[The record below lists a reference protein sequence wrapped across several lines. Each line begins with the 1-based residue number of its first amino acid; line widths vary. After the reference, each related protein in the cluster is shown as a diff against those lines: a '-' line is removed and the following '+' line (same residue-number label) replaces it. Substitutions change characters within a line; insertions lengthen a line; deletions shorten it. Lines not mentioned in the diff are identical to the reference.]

1 MHDSDLESPFLHEL
15 PFVGE
20 SEREVDRAPGI
31 ELQVGGIA
39 GNDDRREVANTTVP
53 PYRWVCSIAYEAGV
67 QTLDGGTGCLISN
80 RHVLTAAHVISKK
93 ATAPASHSVYVYPG
107 RHFRGAPF
115 GRIPVAK
122 ARVSPTPFDFGLIT
136 LESPVD
142 PAVQWWG
149 HPSSGAVWW
158 NEAVIPLRE
167 IVMSGI
173 PLSTAGY
180 PSAKDRQRRRM
191 FESPNGATVPQR
203 FGGSFVHTLDTTEGQ
218 SGSPIWT
225 TRNGVHVLIGI
236 VTSYSSSGQF
246 GSFVQVMQQ
255 QVNQWMAQDAAE
267 RRIALEIPYRWVC
280 RLEVHDNDLRRAVGY
295 GTGLLISNR
304 HVLTSAQVI
313 HGFSRDRRKYSV
325 RVTPGYEFGKEAFGS
340 TTASKA
346 RVSPR
351 FSPESRDGSADYGL
365 LTLSQSIGSA
375 TFASIKNAA
384 LGYWG
389 GASHELVKSAADW
402 SRKPAHIAA
411 FSRSSGGGG
420 EYHKLRP
427 ASGTIL
433 GLQRGQILHKASS
446 KLDAPGAPL
455 WVDVDKRKR
464 LIGIASSVFSKD
476 SDVNWGCY
484 LSQETLSH
492 LMQWI
497 NEDYEKREHEA
508 GDRFSQDELESVLAA
523 PDTEDSDGR

>member
-1 MHDSDLESPFLHEL
+1 
-15 PFVGE
+15 
-20 SEREVDRAPGI
+20 
-31 ELQVGGIA
+31 
-39 GNDDRREVANTTVP
+39 
-53 PYRWVCSIAYEAGV
+53 
-67 QTLDGGTGCLISN
+67 
-80 RHVLTAAHVISKK
+80 
-93 ATAPASHSVYVYPG
+93 
-107 RHFRGAPF
+107 
-115 GRIPVAK
+115 
-122 ARVSPTPFDFGLIT
+122 
-136 LESPVD
+136 
-142 PAVQWWG
+142 
-149 HPSSGAVWW
+149 
-158 NEAVIPLRE
+158 
-167 IVMSGI
+167 MSGI

-351 FSPESRDGSADYGL
+351 FSP
-365 LTLSQSIGSA
+365 
-375 TFASIKNAA
+375 
-384 LGYWG
+384 
-389 GASHELVKSAADW
+389 V
-402 SRKPAHIAA
+402 
-411 FSRSSGGGG
+411 SRSP
-420 EYHKLRP
+420 H
-427 ASGTIL
+427 
-433 GLQRGQILHKASS
+433 
-446 KLDAPGAPL
+446 
-455 WVDVDKRKR
+455 
-464 LIGIASSVFSKD
+464 F
-476 SDVNWGCY
+476 
-484 LSQETLSH
+484 
-492 LMQWI
+492 
-497 NEDYEKREHEA
+497 
-508 GDRFSQDELESVLAA
+508 
-523 PDTEDSDGR
+523 